1 MEGSSQANYAQL
13 AKRRRDILNAI
24 LNRDINALRHAS
36 TGQRSRDKRKLNC
49 NEYVLPSSLSLEQ
62 KVAGIVHG
70 LLKENEKCRTNV
82 VKLRKKNEEL
92 LVMSRTSEE
101 KCIRLEN
108 RVAALEKK
116 NAKLKYFYEEKI
128 GLGGAETQI
137 VLMKQKSE
145 KLQGI
150 IDSERTINRGL
161 LSGMME
167 EKSKRSCLEAE
178 LKKVNEKKLQQEK
191 QHAID
196 IEIMKKTHLTIQKS
210 IENKVLQAHQSH
222 KIKDAKLHEIE
233 DLHSTVTKLM
243 QDNQILKQRND
254 ALMKHV
260 ANLKVA
266 LKDVQQHEDLKTSI
280 KVEKI
285 SGILHTIFLEHA
297 RINANQQNLNHE
309 ALPPEE
315 LQNLSKKCVS
325 PIELIKKKVRG
336 QYYRNMNGPV
346 LNGASRIEESEF
358 SPTDPT
364 VTLPNVYLK

>member
-1 MEGSSQANYAQL
+1 MLNNVYIQLFFVARNILNPPGHTRHIAYAPESKGNIIQIFFHFVYSFALSMEGSSQANYAQL

-24 LNRDINALRHAS
+24 LNRDVNALRHAS

-49 NEYVLPSSLSLEQ
+49 NECVLPSSLSLEQ
-62 KVAGIVHG
+62 KVAGVVHG

-82 VKLRKKNEEL
+82 GKLRKKNEEL

-178 LKKVNEKKLQQEK
+178 LKKVNEKNY
-191 QHAID
+191 
-196 IEIMKKTHLTIQKS
+196 
-210 IENKVLQAHQSH
+210 NKRS
-222 KIKDAKLHEIE
+222 
-233 DLHSTVTKLM
+233 
-243 QDNQILKQRND
+243 
-254 ALMKHV
+254 
-260 ANLKVA
+260 
-266 LKDVQQHEDLKTSI
+266 
-280 KVEKI
+280 
-285 SGILHTIFLEHA
+285 
-297 RINANQQNLNHE
+297 
-309 ALPPEE
+309 
-315 LQNLSKKCVS
+315 
-325 PIELIKKKVRG
+325 
-336 QYYRNMNGPV
+336 NM
-346 LNGASRIEESEF
+346 L
-358 SPTDPT
+358 
-364 VTLPNVYLK
+364 